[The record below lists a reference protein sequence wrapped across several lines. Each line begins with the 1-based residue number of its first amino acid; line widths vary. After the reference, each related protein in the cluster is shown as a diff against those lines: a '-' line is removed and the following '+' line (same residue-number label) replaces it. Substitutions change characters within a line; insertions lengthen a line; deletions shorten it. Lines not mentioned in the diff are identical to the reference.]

1 MANCPRCG
9 KNIETH
15 AVAGRQEG
23 LRVGDVAVCSGCGT
37 PLVLEALP
45 YEMGLMSQ
53 EEFRALD
60 PATRSLLERA
70 RLEIQHNQ

>member
-1 MANCPRCG
+1 MGNCPSCG
-9 KNIETH
+9 KNFEAH

-37 PLVLEALP
+37 FLTLEAFP
-45 YEMGLMSQ
+45 YEMRIMSD

-70 RLEIQHNQ
+70 RLEIKGS